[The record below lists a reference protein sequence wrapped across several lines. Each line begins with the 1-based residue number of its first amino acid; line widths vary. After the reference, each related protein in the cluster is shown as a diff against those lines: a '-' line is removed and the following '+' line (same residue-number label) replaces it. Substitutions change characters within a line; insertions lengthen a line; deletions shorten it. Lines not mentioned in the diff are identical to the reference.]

1 MSELGHRLRVEM
13 AARPRGRRVLTW
25 RYPRA
30 LRRKMRQPER
40 EERRDVRAVNF
51 GGARMTFQRPGES
64 PSEAM
69 NRLMAQEGTA
79 TDDWERV
86 MRVAPWNHPAR

>member
-1 MSELGHRLRVEM
+1 
-13 AARPRGRRVLTW
+13 
-25 RYPRA
+25 
-30 LRRKMRQPER
+30 MRQLER
-40 EERRDVRAVNF
+40 GERRRDTTAVNL

-79 TDDWERV
+79 MDWERV
-86 MRVAPWNHPAR
+86 MRVGPWKHAAR